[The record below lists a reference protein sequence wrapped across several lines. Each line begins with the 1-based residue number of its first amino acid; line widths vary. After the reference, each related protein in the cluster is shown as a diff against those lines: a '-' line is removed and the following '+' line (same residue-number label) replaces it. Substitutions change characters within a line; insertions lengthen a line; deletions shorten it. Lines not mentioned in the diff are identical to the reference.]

1 MSSRFDAEVI
11 VMPKQEVADPQ
22 GQAIEGA
29 LGRLRLA
36 ERDGVEIAGIHA
48 GRVFRF
54 AVDAASRES
63 AARAVEAL
71 ADRVLA
77 NPNVEDFQFTLRE
90 QT

>member
-11 VMPKQEVADPQ
+11 VMPKKEVADPQ

-29 LGRLRLA
+29 LSRLQLT
-36 ERDGVEIAGIHA
+36 ENGVQFEGIHV

-54 AVDAASRES
+54 AVDAATRD
-63 AARAVEAL
+63 AAEKAVETL

-77 NPNVEDFQFTLRE
+77 NPNVEAFRFTLQE
-90 QT
+90 QL